1 MTEEEHLAVARR
13 LAGLADR
20 LYRDGDDVAAAEM
33 LWGAVNRIIAAI
45 ALRHRLTA
53 PGQQTRRG
61 PVIHH
66 LVTSHIAE
74 WPAEMDLRDGMDAA
88 GALHGHF
95 YNSHLD
101 QNGVAARI
109 ADTHTLIAELLNL
122 YQQHGRQ

>member
-1 MTEEEHLAVARR
+1 MTEAEHLAVARR
-13 LAGLADR
+13 LADLADR

-45 ALRHRLTA
+45 ALQHRLTA
-53 PGQQTRRG
+53 PGQQTRGG

-66 LVTSHIAE
+66 LVSVHIAE
-74 WPAEMDLRDGMDAA
+74 QQSAMDLRDGFRAA
-88 GALHGHF
+88 RELHGHF

-109 ADTHTLIAELLNL
+109 ADTQPLIAELLIL
-122 YQQHGRQ
+122 YRQHGRR